1 MASTPSQAANAENAG
16 SLSAT
21 AQRSSDPLE
30 LAKRGATDRSAV
42 TEDDVS
48 SERSEPQDD
57 DESAAIAWGDLSLW
71 LRAVKSCDAERSIAA
86 LQDRNVLEALKNLEC
101 TLGRDPSN
109 LGVLQFLERSESW
122 IATWGTS
129 EQAQIMRSWVVTRRA
144 KCLDNLKRP
153 LKDEAK
159 SLSAL
164 ITQYKGADFLENKL
178 IPLAQES
185 GDSALLLELATHI
198 SKEEAIPAEA
208 RSRMALKLLKFSLAH
223 MDFYAPVPQ
232 KLPAGPTYSWRPYT
246 RPAEEPQQLERA
258 KPYLAL
264 CLELGD
270 VDLLSLAPNKLLAV
284 AGQTAEITLRRTRD
298 VLLPLISFAQD
309 ASGSRLGGSAQ
320 AALQQLSTSAASLY
334 LQALTASPRNILL
347 IDVSSLIKVMISGG
361 QPEDVIKIVV
371 PKLEQLITDATIVRG
386 LIEVLHSKAAQIDPS
401 GSLLKEATLLLN
413 FRVQSSSFATP
424 AARVKPAIEA
434 LDLCFNIELPEACR
448 LVLHRLIHPPKLDV
462 AYISTYLGPL
472 IPELRA
478 LLAKHKTPISA
489 EPFASTFRTIL
500 LYWVQHVM
508 GPRPLDT
515 SATYIGALKA
525 WTCNCHI
532 CPAVRTF
539 LTSKLEES
547 CSWQRIGAPTRRHVE
562 IFLTRHAQAIATF
575 DTIRTTPQGLQVKKS
590 QLITGPA
597 RWTHNQK
604 EGYTLLTSI
613 STNIGELQEVLGA
626 ECAKIFAALG
636 IKTTKV
642 ASAPQM
648 PSATAA
654 VPAASSTVP
663 AVAATS
669 PPVVTEL
676 PPTKRRK
683 LNYNDQD
690 VIDLT

>member
-1 MASTPSQAANAENAG
+1 MGAAFYCGFCFSSTPSQAANAENAG

-48 SERSEPQDD
+48 SVRSEPQDD

-86 LQDRNVLEALKNLEC
+86 LQDRNVLEALKKFGFPAIRTCSEC

-164 ITQYKGADFLENKL
+164 ITQYKGADFLENKS

-185 GDSALLLELATHI
+185 GDSALLLEFATHI

-232 KLPAGPTYSWRPYT
+232 KPPAGPTYSWRPYT

-270 VDLLSLAPNKLLAV
+270 MDLLSLAPNKLLAV

-309 ASGSRLGGSAQ
+309 APGSRLGGSAQ

-361 QPEDVIKIVV
+361 QPEDVIKIVA
-371 PKLEQLITDATIVRG
+371 LTNAG
-386 LIEVLHSKAAQIDPS
+386 Y
-401 GSLLKEATLLLN
+401 
-413 FRVQSSSFATP
+413 FATP
-424 AARVKPAIEA
+424 TARVKPAIEA
-434 LDLCFNIELPEACR
+434 LNLCFNIELPEACR
-448 LVLHRLIHPPKLDV
+448 LVLHRFIHPPKLDV

-472 IPELRA
+472 IPELHA

-489 EPFASTFRTIL
+489 EPFASTFCTIL

-532 CPAVRTF
+532 CPAVQTF
-539 LTSKLEES
+539 LTSKPEES
-547 CSWQRIGAPTRRHVE
+547 CSWQRIGAPTWRHVE
-562 IFLTRHAQAIATF
+562 TFLTRHARAIATF
-575 DTIRTTPQGLQVKKS
+575 DTFRTTPQGLQKMS
-590 QLITGPA
+590 NL
-597 RWTHNQK
+597 
-604 EGYTLLTSI
+604 
-613 STNIGELQEVLGA
+613 
-626 ECAKIFAALG
+626 
-636 IKTTKV
+636 
-642 ASAPQM
+642 
-648 PSATAA
+648 
-654 VPAASSTVP
+654 
-663 AVAATS
+663 
-669 PPVVTEL
+669 
-676 PPTKRRK
+676 
-683 LNYNDQD
+683 
-690 VIDLT
+690 